1 MRKLTKYSIYLAGL
15 ICVLYSVIIIVPV
28 GWMGLS
34 STKKSLEIFRGPW
47 ILPESVQWQNY
58 TDAWI
63 KVGIG
68 HNFVN
73 SVIITTISV
82 SLILMLSAMATFAIT
97 RLDFHINRLV
107 LYLFI
112 GGLFLPKA
120 LMLSPLFI
128 LLNNLGLID
137 SYLGLV
143 PVYIA
148 YSFPFTIFLLTPF
161 FNNIPVA
168 LEEAAI
174 IDGASLYELFWK
186 IAIPLAKPGLIIA
199 GLFNVFGIWNEYV
212 FAYTIIF
219 SDNLRTLPLG
229 LSNLLLTQ
237 YYQTNWGVLFAGLV
251 MAVLPVFIIY
261 VFFQRWL
268 TGGIMTGA
276 LKE

>member
-1 MRKLTKYSIYLAGL
+1 MLYSIL
-15 ICVLYSVIIIVPV
+15 IIVPI

-34 STKKSLEIFRGPW
+34 STKQSLEIFKGPW
-47 ILPESVQWQNY
+47 ILPEQVQWQNY
-58 TDAWI
+58 SNAWI
-63 KVGIG
+63 DVGIG
-68 HNFVN
+68 NNFIN

-82 SLILMLSAMATFAIT
+82 SLILLLSAMATFAIT
-97 RLDFHINRLV
+97 RLDFHINRIV

-128 LLNNLGLID
+128 LLNNLGVID
-137 SYLGLV
+137 SYMGLV

-148 YSFPFTIFLLTPF
+148 YSFPFTVFVLTPF
-161 FNNIPVA
+161 FNNIPED

-174 IDGASLYELFWK
+174 IDGASIYELFWR
-186 IAIPLAKPGLIIA
+186 IAIPLAKPGLVIA

-212 FAYTIIF
+212 FAYTII
-219 SDNLRTLPLG
+219 SSENLRTLPLG
-229 LSNLLLTQ
+229 ISNLLLTQ
-237 YYQTNWGVLFAGLV
+237 YYQTNWGLLFAGLV
-251 MAVLPVFIIY
+251 MAVLPVFLIY

-268 TGGIMTGA
+268 TEGIMTGA